1 MSKVPYSNAIESLMY
16 AMMCTCPDICYAVRL
31 VSRFQ
36 SNLGIKH
43 WMSVKRILRYL
54 KGTTDYVLCY
64 QGRDFQ
70 LIGYTDADWG
80 GDLDQRKST
89 FGYAFLLNDC
99 AISWGSKKQNC
110 ITLSTMEAEYVACSS
125 AIQKEVW
132 LKRFLQDIG
141 VVKTAFE
148 PVTLY
153 CDSMAAFAYAKDS
166 KYHGKTKHIQIR
178 YHFVRDMIMQN
189 EVVLKHIPTNEM
201 VVDLLSPY
209 PRLRAKRGSAI

>member
-1 MSKVPYSNAIESLMY
+1 MSKVPYSSAIESLMY

-31 VSRFQ
+31 ISRFQ
-36 SNLGIKH
+36 SNPGIKH

-110 ITLSTMEAEYVACSS
+110 IALSTMEAEYVACSS
-125 AIQKEVW
+125 ANSERSLVENIFT
-132 LKRFLQDIG
+132 R
-141 VVKTAFE
+141 
-148 PVTLY
+148 
-153 CDSMAAFAYAKDS
+153 
-166 KYHGKTKHIQIR
+166 H
-178 YHFVRDMIMQN
+178 RDC
-189 EVVLKHIPTNEM
+189 
-201 VVDLLSPY
+201 
-209 PRLRAKRGSAI
+209 